1 MNNMENNNYK
11 KKKRALSPAILIAAA
26 VSVLLAIV
34 LIVLLFF
41 MIGNGDTGGEI
52 SQVSTSSSEISS
64 SSEVS
69 YESESSS
76 DAASVNNST
85 SSQIVEVG
93 GYTLDANYERLIL
106 VNGSNPLPQDY
117 DYTGN
122 LTTIDKKYLNGEL
135 TQIDKDMFPYLM
147 ALVNSA
153 WEDGV
158 KVYIRSPFRS
168 YETQKMLFDNKVQ
181 RVIAAGTPADKA
193 EDEAAT
199 AVARPGTSEHHT
211 GLAVDF
217 NTASNYFEGTEMDI
231 WLREHAEDFGF
242 ILRYPKESQ
251 DITGVI
257 YEPWHYRFVGINV
270 AKEINQLGI
279 TFEEYIELKNK

>member
-1 MNNMENNNYK
+1 MAEPVDK
-11 KKKRALSPAILIAAA
+11 PA
-26 VSVLLAIV
+26 
-34 LIVLLFF
+34 
-41 MIGNGDTGGEI
+41 E
-52 SQVSTSSSEISS
+52 SQV
-64 SSEVS
+64 V
-69 YESESSS
+69 
-76 DAASVNNST
+76 D
-85 SSQIVEVG
+85 VG
-93 GYTLDANYERLIL
+93 DYTLDANYERLIL
-106 VNGSNPLPQDY
+106 VNGSNPLPEDY

-122 LTTIDKKYLNGEL
+122 LTTIEKKYLNGEL

-153 WEDGV
+153 WKDGV

-168 YETQKMLFDNKVQ
+168 YETQQMLFNNKVQ
-181 RVIAAGTPADKA
+181 RVIAAGTPKDKA
-193 EDEAAT
+193 EEEAAT

-217 NTASNYFEGTEMDI
+217 NTASNYFEGTDMDL

-270 AKEINQLGI
+270 AKEINRLGV
-279 TFEEYIELKNK
+279 TLEEYIEMKK